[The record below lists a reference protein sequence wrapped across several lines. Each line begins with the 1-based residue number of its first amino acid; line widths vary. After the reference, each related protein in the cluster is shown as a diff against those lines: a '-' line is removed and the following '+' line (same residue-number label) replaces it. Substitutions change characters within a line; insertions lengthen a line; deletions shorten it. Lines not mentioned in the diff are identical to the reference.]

1 MNYVKKF
8 IIIGT
13 FLLALAS
20 AIGLPFVYESQTL
33 WYKIGLDKTM
43 LRAGQLSGMLALT
56 LLFTQVFLAV
66 GGPFLE
72 KTFGL
77 KKIMSWHRTG
87 GVLIAFFALFHVLLI
102 LIPEG
107 LANLPIGKKFWPE
120 MVGSLLLWVIVAMVI
135 SSRYR
140 EKLKLNYKR
149 WRTIHKPLGYM
160 AISFVVIHV
169 LYVSDSFEQAAPRSA
184 LVVIFMLVLSRIVW
198 VKLSAL
204 ILKKRRGETKLT

>member
-1 MNYVKKF
+1 MNNVKKF
-8 IIIGT
+8 IIIVT

-56 LLFTQVFLAV
+56 LLFTQVLLAV

-77 KKIMSWHRTG
+77 KNIMSWHRTG

-120 MVGSLLLWVIVAMVI
+120 MVGALLLWVIAAMVI

-160 AISFVVIHV
+160 AISLVVVHV
-169 LYVSDSFEQAAPRSA
+169 LYVSDSFEQTAPRSA
-184 LVVIFMLVLSRIVW
+184 LVVLFILVLSRVFW

-204 ILKKRRGETKLT
+204 ILKKRRGGRN

>member
-8 IIIGT
+8 IVIGL
-13 FLLALAS
+13 FLLALVS

-56 LLFTQVFLAV
+56 LLFTQVLLAV
-66 GGPFLE
+66 GGSFLE

-77 KKIMSWHRTG
+77 KNIMTWHRTG
-87 GVLIAFFALFHVLLI
+87 GVLIAFFALLHVLLI

-120 MVGSLLLWVIVAMVI
+120 MVGSLLLWVLMAMVI

-140 EKLKLNYKR
+140 DKLKLNYKR
-149 WRTIHKPLGYM
+149 WRSIHKPLGYL
-160 AISFVVIHV
+160 AISLVAIHV
-169 LYVSDSFEQAAPRSA
+169 LYVSDSFEQAVPRNI

-198 VKLSAL
+198 VKLSAR
-204 ILKKRRGETKLT
+204 ILKKRREKTKLT

>member
-8 IIIGT
+8 TIVGG
-13 FLLALAS
+13 FLLAVAS

-43 LRAGQLSGMLALT
+43 LRVGQISGMLALT
-56 LLFTQVFLAV
+56 LLYTQVLLAV

-77 KKIMSWHRTG
+77 KNLMSWHRTG
-87 GVLIAFFALFHVLLI
+87 GVLIAFLALIHVLLI

-107 LANLPIGKKFWPE
+107 LANLPIGLKFWPE
-120 MVGSLLLWVIVAMVI
+120 MVGALLLWVIVAMVI

-149 WRTIHKPLGYM
+149 WRSIHKPLGYL
-160 AISFVVIHV
+160 ALFLVSTHV
-169 LYVSDSFEQAAPRSA
+169 LYVSESFEHAVPRNI
-184 LVVIFMLVLSRIVW
+184 LLITFVLVLARVAW
-198 VKLSAL
+198 VKLSARMP
-204 ILKKRRGETKLT
+204 KKEKN

>member
-8 IIIGT
+8 IIIGI
-13 FLLALAS
+13 FLLALIS
-20 AIGLPFVYESQTL
+20 AIGFPFVYESQTL
-33 WYKIGLDKTM
+33 WYKIGLDKSM

-56 LLFTQVFLAV
+56 LLFTQVLLAV

-77 KKIMSWHRTG
+77 KNLMSWHRTG
-87 GVLIAFFALFHVLLI
+87 GVLIVFFALAHVLLI

-107 LANLPIGKKFWPE
+107 IANLPIGKKFWPE
-120 MVGSLLLWVIVAMVI
+120 MVGALLLWVLVAMVI

-149 WRTIHKPLGYM
+149 WRSIHKPLGYL
-160 AISFVVIHV
+160 AISLVVIHV
-169 LYVSDSFEQAAPRSA
+169 LYVSDSFEQAAPRNI
-184 LVVIFMLVLSRIVW
+184 LVVTFMLVLSRIVW
-198 VKLSAL
+198 VKLSTGM
-204 ILKKRRGETKLT
+204 LKKRRSKTKLT